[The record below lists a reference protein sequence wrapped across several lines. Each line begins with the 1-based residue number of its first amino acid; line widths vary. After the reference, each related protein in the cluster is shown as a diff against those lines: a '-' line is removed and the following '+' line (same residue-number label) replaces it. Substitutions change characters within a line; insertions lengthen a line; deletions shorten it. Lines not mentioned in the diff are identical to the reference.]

1 MTRLVSPPQTLR
13 GDVFLPGDKSIAHRS
28 LMLNSMA
35 KGTAHVTNF
44 PKGVDTLSTLS
55 CLQTLG
61 IPFDV
66 RPGENDSLSIDVHG
80 NGMEGFTEPSDVL
93 DAGNSGT
100 TMRLISGL
108 LAGLPFYSVLTGD
121 DSLRNRLSLL
131 KVSACNS
138 V

>member
-1 MTRLVSPPQTLR
+1 
-13 GDVFLPGDKSIAHRS
+13 
-28 LMLNSMA
+28 MA

-44 PKGVDTLSTLS
+44 PKGADTLSTLA

-61 IPFDV
+61 IQFDV
-66 RPGENDSLSIDVHG
+66 QLSENDSLIIDVHG
-80 NGMEGFTEPSDVL
+80 NGMGGFTEPSDVL

-121 DSLRNRLSLL
+121 DSLRNRPMGRIVEPLSQMGAHFSGSCLL
-131 KVSACNS
+131 YTSPSPRDATLSRMPSSA
-138 V
+138 